1 MTTINY
7 HNARFTTSAAEVH
20 QLPQQPAREVALVG
34 RSNAGKSSALNRL
47 TGQKKLARTSKLPG
61 RTRLINL
68 FQVAEQAYVVDL
80 PGYGYAEV
88 PDSVKKI
95 WQQTLTSYLHQRQQL
110 QGVVL
115 FMDCRHPLKPLDQQM
130 IQWAVSRPLP
140 LLIVLTKKDKLS
152 QTAYQRQE
160 QSVRQALLDFKGDIE
175 IMGFS
180 ALKGW
185 GVEGL
190 QQQLDQW
197 LLVTS

>member
-1 MTTINY
+1 MINY
-7 HNARFTTSAAEVH
+7 HNARFIMSAVEPR
-20 QLPQQPAREVALVG
+20 QLPQQPGREVALVG

-68 FQVAEQAYVVDL
+68 FQVAEQAYLVDL

-115 FMDCRHPLKPLDQQM
+115 LMDCRHPLKVLDQQL
-130 IQWAVSRPLP
+130 IQWAVGRPLP
-140 LLIVLTKKDKLS
+140 LLVVLTKKDKLTQS
-152 QTAYQRQE
+152 AYQRQE
-160 QSVRQALLDFKGDIE
+160 RSVRQALLAFKGDIE
-175 IMGFS
+175 VLGLS

-185 GVEGL
+185 GVESF
-190 QQQLDQW
+190 QQQLDYW
-197 LLVTS
+197 LSTP

>member
-1 MTTINY
+1 MRTINY
-7 HNARFTTSAAEVH
+7 HNARFITSAAEVH
-20 QLPQQPAREVALVG
+20 QLPQQSGREVALVG
-34 RSNAGKSSALNRL
+34 RSNAGKSSALNSL

-68 FQVAEQAYVVDL
+68 FQVAEQAYLVDL

-115 FMDCRHPLKPLDQQM
+115 LMDCRHPLKPLDQQM

-140 LLIVLTKKDKLS
+140 LLILLTKKDKLTQS
-152 QTAYQRQE
+152 AYQRQE
-160 QSVRQALLDFKGDIE
+160 CSVRQALLAFKGDIE

-185 GVEGL
+185 GVEWL
-190 QQQLDQW
+190 QQQLDRW
-197 LLVTS
+197 LLNQ